1 MLLNAGFDPNYAT
14 ADGTALHTAAFFRRL
29 DVAKLLIANGV
40 DTSIRNSNGKTAL
53 DLLYEHQANKTHE
66 ITNLIQ
72 SSAAWETIIDILESK
87 DAIKYGHLRPIIY
100 GYC

>member
-1 MLLNAGFDPNYAT
+1 MRLLLNAGFDANYIT
-14 ADGTALHTAAFFRRL
+14 PDGTALHMAAFFRRL

-40 DTSIRNSNGKTAL
+40 DTTVRNCNGKTAL

-72 SSAAWETIIDILESK
+72 SSAAWETIIDILEGK
-87 DAIKYGHLRPIIY
+87 DQKLLHTAVA
-100 GYC
+100 C